1 MEVQETSGLPW
12 PSMEEARAYYL
23 ARLDPRVVGELLDLL
38 GTKVGLRQ
46 AVRLQAAVGPLREEP
61 QWGFAGGALCAFICV
76 GR

>member
-1 MEVQETSGLPW
+1 
-12 PSMEEARAYYL
+12 
-23 ARLDPRVVGELLDLL
+23 
-38 GTKVGLRQ
+38 LRQ